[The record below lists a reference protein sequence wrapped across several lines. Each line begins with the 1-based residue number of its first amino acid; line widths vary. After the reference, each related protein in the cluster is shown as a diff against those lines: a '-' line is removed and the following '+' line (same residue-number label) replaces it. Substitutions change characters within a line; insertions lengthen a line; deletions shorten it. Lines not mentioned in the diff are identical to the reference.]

1 LEATLLLPH
10 FDQDIYMGFQIYGF
24 ITAEASYITY
34 RLLPIT
40 YYVYIIDYTNLI
52 CSLQILINLKMLLNV
67 TNSDRMLDCLA
78 FWERGS
84 SSTYIAE
91 VLRMELDE
99 HLVGFIN

>member
-67 TNSDRMLDCLA
+67 TNSDRILDCLCFSGA
-78 FWERGS
+78 RKLKHICKRWGS
-84 SSTYIAE
+84 ESSHDNAK
-91 VLRMELDE
+91 
-99 HLVGFIN
+99 